1 MENIIAEIRNAKEE
15 LKAGR
20 YDEAYVMLQNVDDEL
35 TSREIKKCSNEW
47 NPESSFKHQFSNDFS
62 NSILRKRLLKL

>member
-35 TSREIKKCSNEW
+35 TSREIKKCSNE
-47 NPESSFKHQFSNDFS
+47 
-62 NSILRKRLLKL
+62 KL

>member
-1 MENIIAEIRNAKEE
+1 MESLIAEIRNAKEE

-35 TSREIKKCSNEW
+35 TSREIKK
-47 NPESSFKHQFSNDFS
+47 
-62 NSILRKRLLKL
+62 LLKWEAIKTHSSN